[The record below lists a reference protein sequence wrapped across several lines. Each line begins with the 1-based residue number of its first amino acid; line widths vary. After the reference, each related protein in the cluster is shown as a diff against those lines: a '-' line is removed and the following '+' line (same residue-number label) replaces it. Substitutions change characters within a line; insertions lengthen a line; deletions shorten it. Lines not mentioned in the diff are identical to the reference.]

1 MASKRRASYTVELK
15 RKAIEFAES
24 HGNRSAG
31 REFNVDESMVR
42 RWRGQKA
49 TLEKLPAKMKA
60 MRGGKPSWPELEKD
74 VKEFVLGKLGRGL
87 STVVIRARA
96 RQIAE
101 DRGLTNFIGGPA
113 WCHRFMKRNDLSVRA
128 RTTVGQRLPPDWQVL
143 MNNFVDFAERNITR
157 LALSKD
163 KILNMDEVPMT
174 FDAPMN
180 RTVTVLKPMVIFK
193 RITQPKEKL
202 PSGVVVMCNKK
213 GTFKTNHSS
222 YCPLPLFLNSL
233 NYFAKV

>member
-1 MASKRRASYTVELK
+1 M
-15 RKAIEFAES
+15 
-24 HGNRSAG
+24 
-31 REFNVDESMVR
+31 
-42 RWRGQKA
+42 
-49 TLEKLPAKMKA
+49 EKLPAKMKA

-128 RTTVGQRLPPDWQVL
+128 RTTVGRQGL

-157 LALSKD
+157 LALSRV
-163 KILNMDEVPMT
+163 ESVP
-174 FDAPMN
+174 
-180 RTVTVLKPMVIFK
+180 
-193 RITQPKEKL
+193 
-202 PSGVVVMCNKK
+202 
-213 GTFKTNHSS
+213 
-222 YCPLPLFLNSL
+222 
-233 NYFAKV
+233 

>member
-1 MASKRRASYTVELK
+1 M
-15 RKAIEFAES
+15 
-24 HGNRSAG
+24 
-31 REFNVDESMVR
+31 
-42 RWRGQKA
+42 
-49 TLEKLPAKMKA
+49 EKLPAKMKA

-128 RTTVGQRLPPDWQVL
+128 RTTVGQRLPQDWQGL
-143 MNNFVDFAERNITR
+143 MSNFVDFAERSITR
-157 LALSKD
+157 LALSRD
-163 KILNMDEVPMT
+163 KILNIDEVRMT

-180 RTVTVLKPMVIFK
+180 RTVTEKGSSTVTITTTGHEKTHFTVVLACK
-193 RITQPKEKL
+193 REKAEADGYL
-202 PSGVVVMCNKK
+202 Q
-213 GTFKTNHSS
+213 THHHSPNLKRS
-222 YCPLPLFLNSL
+222 YPLVWWLC
-233 NYFAKV
+233 